1 MIERRENVDITLES
15 IDAVRERTGVSYRRA
30 KEALE
35 KTNGNVV
42 DALILLEE
50 SEKRWTEEIS
60 VKGNEL
66 VAKIKEIIHKGN
78 VTNIKIKK
86 GDKVLAEI
94 PVTAGAV
101 GALLVPQLAGIGVLA
116 ALLTRCTLEIERRG
130 NNDIIE
136 GQNSGQKGDIQ
147 RE

>member
-1 MIERRENVDITLES
+1 MDITLES

-66 VAKIKEIIHKGN
+66 VSKIKEIIHKGN

-101 GALLVPQLAGIGVLA
+101 GALLVPQLAGIGILA
-116 ALLTRCTLEIERRG
+116 ALLTRCNLEIERKG
-130 NNDIIE
+130 NNDTI
-136 GQNSGQKGDIQ
+136 GDQNSEKKEDIQ
-147 RE
+147 GE